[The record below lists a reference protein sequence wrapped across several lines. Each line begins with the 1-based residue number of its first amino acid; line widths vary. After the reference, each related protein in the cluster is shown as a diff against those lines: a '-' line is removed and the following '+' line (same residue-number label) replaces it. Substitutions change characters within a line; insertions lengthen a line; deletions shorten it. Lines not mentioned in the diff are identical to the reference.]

1 MLRKVLKT
9 ETAAVAIVKTVEEAE
24 DMDGDKMDKMNVK
37 DVIVPE
43 FQYS

>member
-24 DMDGDKMDKMNVK
+24 DMDGDMDKMNVK